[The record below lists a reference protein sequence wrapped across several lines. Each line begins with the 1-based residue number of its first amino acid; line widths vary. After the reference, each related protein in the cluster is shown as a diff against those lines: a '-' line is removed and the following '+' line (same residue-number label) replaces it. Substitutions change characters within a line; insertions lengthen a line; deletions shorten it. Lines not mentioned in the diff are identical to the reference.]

1 MQPPV
6 WDIPARMITVAAL
19 VLALTAAAPFLGPRL
34 AGLLAPFPLFAS
46 TLAAFAQHEY
56 GPAAGRSVIMG
67 LVLGLWGFAGFF
79 LTVTATAKSAG
90 IVAAVVIAAVVAL
103 AIQGATLWAI
113 SQNTPLPM

>member
-1 MQPPV
+1 
-6 WDIPARMITVAAL
+6 
-19 VLALTAAAPFLGPRL
+19 
-34 AGLLAPFPLFAS
+34 
-46 TLAAFAQHEY
+46 
-56 GPAAGRSVIMG
+56 MG

-113 SQNTPLPM
+113 SRNTPLPM